1 MKQITTIIGFLI
13 WFSFANAQSNNSIY
27 DESLS
32 KELGADDY
40 GMKSY
45 FLVLLQTG
53 NSEGF
58 TKDEVTAHF
67 QSHMQNITK
76 YAALKKIVVADPV
89 GKNEEG
95 LRGIF
100 IIDAKT
106 EEEVKQI
113 LQEDGAVAS
122 GILKAMILPWY
133 GSAALPTYMENH
145 SKIQKKSF

>member
-1 MKQITTIIGFLI
+1 MQQILTIISFLI
-13 WFSFANAQSNNSIY
+13 CFSYTEAQSVNAVYN
-27 DESLS
+27 ESLA

-45 FLVLLQTG
+45 FLVLLQSG
-53 NSEGF
+53 SSEGF
-58 TKDEVTAHF
+58 SKDEITAHF
-67 QSHMQNITK
+67 QSHIQNITK
-76 YAALKKIVVADPV
+76 YAALKKIIVAGPV

-100 IIDAKT
+100 IINAVT

-122 GILKAMILPWY
+122 GILNALIFPWY
-133 GSAALPTYMENH
+133 GSAALPTYMDNH
-145 SKIQKKSF
+145 SKVQKKTF

>member
-1 MKQITTIIGFLI
+1 MQQILTIISLLI
-13 WFSFANAQSNNSIY
+13 CFSYTEAQSVNAVYN
-27 DESLS
+27 ESLA

-45 FLVLLQTG
+45 FLVLLQSG
-53 NSEGF
+53 SSEGF

-76 YAALKKIVVADPV
+76 YAALKKIIVAGPI

-100 IIDAKT
+100 IINAAT

-122 GILKAMILPWY
+122 GILNALIFQWY
-133 GSAALPTYMENH
+133 GSAALPTYMDNH
-145 SKIQKKSF
+145 SKVQKKTF